1 MEKRKIITTILSVLG
16 FVFIYLPF
24 AKYLRQQAVYGEIIS
39 KNLSVSFAFT
49 GVDGTILTI
58 GIVLLLFAYF
68 IYHKKLPWF
77 K

>member
-1 MEKRKIITTILSVLG
+1 MEKRKILTTILSILG
-16 FVFIYLPF
+16 FVLAYLPF
-24 AKYLRQQAVYGEIIS
+24 AKYLKLQIVAGTITKESIS
-39 KNLSVSFAFT
+39 FNFT

-58 GIVLLLFAYF
+58 GIVLLFFAYF